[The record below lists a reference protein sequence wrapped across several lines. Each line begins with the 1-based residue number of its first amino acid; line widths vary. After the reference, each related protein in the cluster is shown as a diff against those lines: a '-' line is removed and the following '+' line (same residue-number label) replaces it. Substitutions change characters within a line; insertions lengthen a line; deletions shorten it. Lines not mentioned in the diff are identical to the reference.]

1 MPFLSIITINYNN
14 AAGLRKTLESVRT
27 QSFTDYEHI
36 IVDGGSTDGS
46 VEVIQEFLQDAEYA
60 KHVSWWCSEKDKG
73 IYNAM
78 NKGIQHAKGER
89 VYMLNSGDALIHD
102 VLLQVVPYLREHE
115 NEVVYGAVDCY
126 KGNSFFRTAC
136 LSANR
141 LKEGMIPHQG
151 TFVPTVL
158 HKNFGLYD
166 ESYSIVSDREM
177 MLRLKFNGVNFFH
190 IPIVVSDYNEE
201 GISIRNGKLVVK
213 ESKKIDEIYF
223 PKSVK
228 IKFVFFVKRNLKL
241 LLPGVIVLALH
252 KLNCILRKLCKFR
265 ERGVQQYSLV
275 SCLKLLSCA
284 TNRKVA

>member
-1 MPFLSIITINYNN
+1 MSGGNN
-14 AAGLRKTLESVRT
+14 ADGLRKTLESVRT

-78 NKGIQHAKGER
+78 NKGIQHAKGEW

-126 KGNSFFRTAC
+126 KGDSFFRTAC
-136 LSANR
+136 LSASR
-141 LKEGMIPHQG
+141 LEEGMIPHQG

-190 IPIVVSDYNEE
+190 IPIVISDYNEE
-201 GISIRNGKLVVK
+201 GISIRNMKQVLK
-213 ESKKIDEIYF
+213 ESKKMDKLYF
-223 PKSVK
+223 PKSPIDIFVSFAK
-228 IKFVFFVKRNLKL
+228 KTVKFVFPGFIISLLRRMCFIFRKENYTGLKM
-241 LLPGVIVLALH
+241 
-252 KLNCILRKLCKFR
+252 
-265 ERGVQQYSLV
+265 
-275 SCLKLLSCA
+275 
-284 TNRKVA
+284 